1 MMLLSHFHLSL
12 HVLLFV
18 CLFFFFFISLYTLV
32 SYLLYAIFYFCFTL
46 KCLDEFCIK
55 IYHAMNS
62 LPAKFF
68 KSLY

>member
-12 HVLLFV
+12 HVLLL
-18 CLFFFFFISLYTLV
+18 LFFFFLSLSLYTLV

-46 KCLDEFCIK
+46 KCFDEFCIK